1 MTVYHVA
8 YTRGNPGG
16 PCYNGSRQTTLIVE
30 AVRDIDSLSPDVWL
44 YWGERITTK
53 ACLRAGKQTLLA
65 DANGLRPKTWP
76 PFTRVVIR

>member
-1 MTVYHVA
+1 MQSVYHVA
-8 YTRGNPGG
+8 YTRGNPHA

-53 ACLRAGKQTLLA
+53 ARLRAGKAILLA
-65 DANGLRPKTWP
+65 DAN
-76 PFTRVVIR
+76 